1 MPLGRKDTWLHC
13 SVFLG
18 IQRKAARIP
27 RLVCLP
33 AMPAIEI
40 QTGQPSLP
48 CSSGV
53 NADGVANV
61 FWVTTSL
68 WRVST
73 HHDSTRFVGL
83 HILES
88 FPEQHRVGLFFQIQ
102 VAACIG
108 VDTEVRFILIVALQL
123 VLQKRQVFRW
133 QFIDTLGVVGR
144 EEFIAP
150 EIHPVLVIQF

>member
-1 MPLGRKDTWLHC
+1 MTR
-13 SVFLG
+13 
-18 IQRKAARIP
+18 IQ
-27 RLVCLP
+27 
-33 AMPAIEI
+33 I
-40 QTGQPSLP
+40 QAGQPPLAGR
-48 CSSGV
+48 SGV

-68 WRVST
+68 WCVST